1 METLPQLTKREQLI
15 EWLNFKAY
23 NLSTISIKD
32 VIEEF
37 KNNKNINMPVSTA
50 YRIVKRWN
58 EEQMMIKEKSLS
70 ARVCNELIEVFDS

>member
-1 METLPQLTKREQLI
+1 MEALPQLTKREELI
-15 EWLNFKAY
+15 EFLNFKAY
-23 NLSTISIKD
+23 NLSIISIKD

-37 KNNKNINMPVSTA
+37 KNTKNIKMPTSTA

-70 ARVCNELIEVFDS
+70 ARVCDQLIEVFDS

>member
-1 METLPQLTKREQLI
+1 MEALPQLTKREELI
-15 EWLNFKAY
+15 EFLNFKAY

-32 VIEEF
+32 IIEEF
-37 KNNKNINMPVSTA
+37 KNSKNIIMPTSTA

-58 EEQMMIKEKSLS
+58 EDQMKIRDQSLS

>member
-1 METLPQLTKREQLI
+1 METLPQLTKREELI
-15 EWLNFKAY
+15 EFLNFKAY

-37 KNNKNINMPVSTA
+37 KNSKNIKMPTSTA

-58 EEQMMIKEKSLS
+58 EDQMKIRDQSLS

>member
-1 METLPQLTKREQLI
+1 MEALPHLTKREELI
-15 EWLNFKAY
+15 EFLNFKAY

-32 VIEEF
+32 IIEEF
-37 KNNKNINMPVSTA
+37 KNSKNIQMPTSTA

-58 EEQMMIKEKSLS
+58 EEQMKIKEKSLS

>member
-1 METLPQLTKREQLI
+1 METLPHLTKREELI
-15 EWLNFKAY
+15 EFLNFKAY
-23 NLSTISIKD
+23 NLSNISIKD

-37 KNNKNINMPVSTA
+37 KNCKNIEMPTSTA

-58 EEQMMIKEKSLS
+58 EEQMMIRDQSLS